1 MLTKSNSKVYLP
13 LNNKVNGQ
21 VGNPNKGLV
30 IPSYCFYPNDP
41 VFLDSFPNLILNQNF
56 LYYGNYRDDTMYV
69 FHRTASSIGQLKVT
83 FYRINIHSFTLY
95 DSLNIS
101 FTVQGGNGQAG
112 PLGLFYFEGKYLINN
127 VSSHSVYSVGGS
139 LLSGTNTLN
148 SSSYQNVFFVQTAQY
163 VYFLPIPSSPPT
175 TSVSLSRFSMIN
187 YLDSTINIPKLSNQ
201 NVFALSADKTWACL
215 SFNTGVSKLINIGSN
230 QTMDITSRT
239 KFIHVVDS
247 FVYYLTYYYD
257 SFISENII
265 ELRRKNVSNLTD
277 VSYFNWPAS
286 AFENSYLFENKIY
299 FSFVINKDV
308 FFFDKL
314 ISNASPNEL
323 FVRSYFDLITS
334 EAKLVD
340 VILNS
345 PSPRYFFGNNRNG
358 YINFVWYANGCL
370 NGKFT
375 SGTGQIMLN
384 VWD

>member
-1 MLTKSNSKVYLP
+1 
-13 LNNKVNGQ
+13 
-21 VGNPNKGLV
+21 
-30 IPSYCFYPNDP
+30 
-41 VFLDSFPNLILNQNF
+41 
-56 LYYGNYRDDTMYV
+56 
-69 FHRTASSIGQLKVT
+69 
-83 FYRINIHSFTLY
+83 
-95 DSLNIS
+95 
-101 FTVQGGNGQAG
+101 
-112 PLGLFYFEGKYLINN
+112 
-127 VSSHSVYSVGGS
+127 
-139 LLSGTNTLN
+139 
-148 SSSYQNVFFVQTAQY
+148 
-163 VYFLPIPSSPPT
+163 
-175 TSVSLSRFSMIN
+175 MIN

-201 NVFALSADKTWACL
+201 NVFALSADKKWACL

-230 QTMDITSRT
+230 QTIDITSRT

-257 SFISENII
+257 SFINENII

-323 FVRSYFDLITS
+323 FVRSYFDLSTS

-375 SGTGQIMLN
+375 SGTGQILLN